1 MPSGISTDPV
11 TWLSAEDVAV
21 DFSCPPGTAPA
32 GRLSLAPTRMV
43 IFVGLTGSGKSATVS
58 ALADTGSV
66 RAVLP
71 DRRAVTD
78 RIILPA
84 MTGDPDRQVTD
95 RIERFRLTAAFRDAH
110 PGGMGDVLER
120 LTVGADAAEE
130 AWLDKGWLIF
140 DGIRGPAEAAAA
152 SRLPNAIFAVLE
164 ASPEVRIARLSLR
177 GDPFDRAS
185 LEDGDIAEY
194 PGGASDY
201 LRLLRTHEVGTL
213 MPEETVRR
221 LARLLL
227 DAAADPAAVASAAA
241 IVVEE
246 SRYYDT
252 AEAVRTLQD
261 RAPGRTVIVDTA
273 ESPVAEVVSAI
284 SARLL
289 DAN

>member
-1 MPSGISTDPV
+1 MPPRISTDPV

-21 DFSCPPGTAPA
+21 DFTLPPGTAPA
-32 GRLSLAPTRMV
+32 GRQALATARLV
-43 IFVGLTGSGKSATVS
+43 IFVGLTGSGKSATVT
-58 ALADTGSV
+58 ALAETGAV

-84 MTGDPDRQVTD
+84 MTGNPDRPVTD

-120 LTVGADAAEE
+120 LTVDRDAAE
-130 AWLDKGWLIF
+130 GWLAGGWLVF
-140 DGIRGPAEAAAA
+140 DGVRGPAEAAAA
-152 SRLPNAIFAVLE
+152 ARLPNAVFAVLE
-164 ASPEVRIARLSLR
+164 APPEVRVARLSLR

-185 LEDGDIAEY
+185 LDGNDMTED
-194 PGGASDY
+194 PGGAADY
-201 LRLLRTHEVGTL
+201 LRALREHEVGTL
-213 MPEETVRR
+213 MQEETMLR
-221 LARLLL
+221 LARLLS
-227 DAAADPAAVASAAA
+227 DAGADPAAVASAAA

-252 AEAVRTLQD
+252 GPAIAVLQD

-273 ESPVAEVVSAI
+273 ENPVADVVSAI
-284 SARLL
+284 SARLM
-289 DAN
+289 DAG